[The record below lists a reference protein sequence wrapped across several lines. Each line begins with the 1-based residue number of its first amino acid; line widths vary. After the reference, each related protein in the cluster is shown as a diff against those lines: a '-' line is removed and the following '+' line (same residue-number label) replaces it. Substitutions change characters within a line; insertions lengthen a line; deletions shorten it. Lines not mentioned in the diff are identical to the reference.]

1 MRTSD
6 PLPDTSISTW
16 ILRVI
21 LGAVFLLTGFV
32 DVLGWLRTDAAF
44 ATVGLPPLVRVLV
57 GLIEMVGAGLLLR
70 VGWAEVGSAL
80 LAGLMF
86 ASALWRLVHGRL
98 QVAAL
103 SLLLAGLCLI
113 VFRGGRRH
121 RNWRAD
127 SPVDPL
133 HPTGEQ

>member
-1 MRTSD
+1 
-6 PLPDTSISTW
+6 
-16 ILRVI
+16 
-21 LGAVFLLTGFV
+21 
-32 DVLGWLRTDAAF
+32 
-44 ATVGLPPLVRVLV
+44 
-57 GLIEMVGAGLLLR
+57 MVGAGLLLR

-103 SLLLAGLCLI
+103 SLLFAGLCLI

-121 RNWRAD
+121 RNWRTD
-127 SPVDPL
+127 YPVDPF